1 MSEIPATLLHETG
14 WSDYALLDSG
24 HGRKLERYGC
34 MVVDRPEPQ
43 ALWEPRLPKAR
54 WQEAQAVFKNAS
66 EREEDEGGQWDFQIK
81 NPPETWPVHVEGA
94 VVLGRFMAF
103 RHLGIFPEQRP
114 HWAWMRERIEAAGR
128 PLKILNLFA
137 YTGAASLIAA
147 KAGATVTHVDASKKA
162 IQWAKDNQ
170 QASKLDDKAVRWICE
185 DARKFVAREIRRG
198 NTYDGIL
205 LDPPKYGRGA
215 DGEVWRFETDIGPLL
230 RDCAA
235 LLSPD
240 ASFMILTAY
249 AMRLSSI
256 GLHHL
261 MADVAPK
268 RGSIDNGELLLMD
281 ETATRPLPTSLFA
294 RWSA

>member
-1 MSEIPATLLHETG
+1 MTG
-14 WSDYALLDSG
+14 QNPTILREDGWASYALLDSG
-24 HGRKLERYGC
+24 HGRKLERYGT
-34 MVVDRPEPQ
+34 VIVDRPEPQ
-43 ALWEPRLPKAR
+43 ALWSPTLPAAR
-54 WQEAQAVFKNAS
+54 WGQAQAVFKNAS
-66 EREEDEGGQWDFQIK
+66 EREDDEGGNWDFQVK
-81 NPPETWPVHVEGA
+81 NPPEIWDVPVEGA
-94 VVLGRFMAF
+94 TCRARFMAF
-103 RHLGIFPEQRP
+103 RHMGLFPEQRP
-114 HWAWMRERIEAAGR
+114 HWAWMKNVIAGR

-147 KAGATVTHVDASKKA
+147 ASGAQVTHVDASKKA

-170 QASKLDDKAVRWICE
+170 DASKLGDAPIRWICE

-215 DGEVWRFETDIGPLL
+215 DGEVWRFESDIAPLL

-249 AMRLSSI
+249 ALRLSSVAL
-256 GLHHL
+256 GHMLR
-261 MADVAPK
+261 DVAPK
-268 RGSIDNGELLLMD
+268 RGGIDHGELWLGD
-281 ETATRPLPTSLFA
+281 EGGARPLPTSLFA
-294 RWSA
+294 RWAA